1 MKNNYYKIGII
12 ISMIM
17 MFIFV
22 TIIRNINLQ
31 KEIYTDSI
39 IKYNNSFNVKEVLN
53 KKALRQ
59 FGYIDIFE
67 SIKIN
72 DKLRIVKFEKVD
84 SSKEKLSVLLEF
96 AGDIEELRKI
106 INILKYKENFS
117 KISKMIIKN
126 GLENPII
133 IEVELKFGI
142 I

>member
-59 FGYIDIFE
+59 FGYSDIFE

-106 INILKYKENFS
+106 INI
-117 KISKMIIKN
+117 
-126 GLENPII
+126 
-133 IEVELKFGI
+133 
-142 I
+142 